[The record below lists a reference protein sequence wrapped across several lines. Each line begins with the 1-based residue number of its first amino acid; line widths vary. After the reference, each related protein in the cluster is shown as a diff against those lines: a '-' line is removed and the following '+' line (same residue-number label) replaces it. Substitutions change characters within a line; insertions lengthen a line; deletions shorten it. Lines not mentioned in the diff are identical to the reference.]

1 MESPN
6 LITRVLS
13 YPYPHI
19 FEGDTFDLLIH
30 AIGGKLQSMVE
41 IRHTD
46 GEFKRPSLG
55 MCLMNPAKPARRG
68 TEAVLALIAIG
79 PEGPDY
85 LVNAVAKAVTH
96 HNTGQDCGIAAYVEP
111 YRLPDGSFCYGHSAE
126 VAGTIAGAS
135 ALSEAQDR
143 LMATILAAE
152 FNYTVTAAHE
162 EFKKQHPDFKWF
174 CNQNQPLEEFSA
186 IAALIDED
194 DTSLGSAEYVI
205 PQPSPG
211 PHQHG

>member
-13 YPYPHI
+13 NPYPHI
-19 FEGDTFDLLIH
+19 FPSDTFDRLIH
-30 AIGGKLQSMVE
+30 TIGEGIQGIVE
-41 IRHTD
+41 SRHMS

-55 MCLMNPAKPARRG
+55 MCLINPAKPARRG
-68 TEAVLALIAIG
+68 TEGVLALITIG

-85 LVNAVAKAVTH
+85 LANAVAKAVTH

-162 EFKKQHPDFKWF
+162 EFKKQHPEFKWF
-174 CNQNQPLEEFSA
+174 CNQNEPLKEFSD
-186 IAALIDED
+186 IAALIHEADI
-194 DTSLGSAEYVI
+194 TLGPAEYAT
-205 PQPSPG
+205 PSPG
-211 PHQHG
+211 PSPDQHD